1 MAILNRVIRILSKIE
16 AKKRKRRISP
26 VSENPELCSWLSA
39 NEKYRNIHKGERC
52 FVLGNGPSL
61 KKQDLSCLQGEIL
74 FTVNQFFRADFAKS
88 LHSSYHFWADPF
100 FFSQEGNSEEVHKL
114 LQTQDCE
121 TISFF
126 ESVGFDYIIKNNI
139 DKQIKCAFF
148 KAAGLPIYD
157 EVSVDF
163 SLPVSGCATVV
174 QYAVE
179 LAIFMGFSE
188 IYLLGCDMTG
198 IITTIEAKENQE
210 LEGTYSYS
218 LSESEKKRIKN
229 VVSNVSMESQ
239 FMGWGR
245 MFAGY
250 RALKE
255 YCDNNGILLANATLG
270 GVLDNLPRV
279 DLDSLF

>member
-1 MAILNRVIRILSKIE
+1 MLNSVNRILCKIGTE
-16 AKKRKRRISP
+16 RKKRRIISS
-26 VSENPELCSWLSA
+26 VRKNAELNSYLRQ

-52 FVLGNGPSL
+52 FILGNGPSL
-61 KKQDLSCLQGEIL
+61 KKQDLSCLQGEVL
-74 FTVNQFFRADFAKS
+74 FTVNQFFRAGFAED

-100 FFSQEGNSEEVHKL
+100 FFSKVGNNEEIHNL
-114 LQTQDCE
+114 LRRQNSE

-126 ESVGFDYIIKNNI
+126 ESAGFDYIIDNKI
-139 DKQIKCAFF
+139 DKQIQCSFF
-148 KAAGLPIYD
+148 KAGLPIYD
-157 EVSVDF
+157 EVLVDF

-210 LEGTYSYS
+210 FGEGYSYS
-218 LSESEKKRIKN
+218 LSESEKKRLRD
-229 VVSNVSMESQ
+229 VASDVSMESQ

-250 RALKE
+250 RALGA
-255 YCDNNGILLANATLG
+255 YCDSHGILLANATLG

-279 DLDSLF
+279 DFKSLF